1 MKQTYK
7 LTAPTG
13 ARILGTAEIVPGF
26 AKILNPQPINIKGDT
41 GSFTFEHEG
50 ETVLHWNGQETRTL
64 EGQRLWL
71 DDTGE
76 LWLERELKLIEEEG
90 S

>member
-1 MKQTYK
+1 MKKTYI

-13 ARILGTAEIVPGF
+13 ARILGTAETVPGV
-26 AKILNPQPINIKGDT
+26 ALIQNAQPIAGNPDG
-41 GSFTFEHEG
+41 FTFEHEG
-50 ETVLHWNGQETRTL
+50 ETKIEWDAQETRTL
-64 EGQRLWL
+64 DGQRLWQ
-71 DDTGE
+71 DDTGS